1 MDDAEL
7 LARVRADISSTRAHF
22 NHAGMSLTPAP
33 VQRRVLAHLDLE
45 AEIGGYEAAA
55 VAADELA
62 LVPTALARLLGAQP
76 DEVVATES
84 ATRAW
89 ETVLWS
95 MAETFD
101 WRAPDRILVDQ
112 FTYATTHSSLTAL
125 TLARGVQVETV
136 AARPDGTIDPDALGF
151 ALDDRTRL
159 VAITH
164 MPTHLGTVTDLTTIG
179 PRLAD
184 RSVVYALDVSQTLGH
199 IPLDVTSIGCDIAF
213 APGRK
218 FLRAPR
224 GTGVLFV
231 RAALAEQLRPLV
243 LPFGSIDL
251 ADPAPLTDRVHL
263 TLPPAARRFD
273 QFEYAVA
280 ARLGLGA
287 AATYALDIGVDRIER
302 TMVQRSQAVIDLLAA
317 IPAVRLTGTLHD
329 RAIVSFIVDGV
340 DPAAIQVALSTH
352 DVNVWV
358 NPAGGAPLDAI
369 ARPVLPS
376 VRVSPHYLTN
386 DDDLDR
392 LDRALRAT
400 LAAS

>member
-22 NHAGMSLTPAP
+22 NHAGMSLTPTP
-33 VQRRVLAHLDLE
+33 VHRRVREHLDLE

-55 VAADELA
+55 EVADELA
-62 LVPTALARLLGAQP
+62 QVPATLSRLLGAQP

-101 WRAPDRILVDQ
+101 WRGPDRILVDQ
-112 FTYATTHSSLTAL
+112 FTYATTHSSLSAL
-125 TLARGVQVETV
+125 ALARGVDIELV
-136 AARPDGTIDPDALGF
+136 ASQADGTIDPAALITT
-151 ALDDRTRL
+151 LDDRTRL

-164 MPTHLGTVTDLTTIG
+164 MPTHLGTITELAAIG
-179 PRLAD
+179 PQLAD

-199 IPLDVTSIGCDIAF
+199 VPIDVGAIGCDLAF

-224 GTGVLFV
+224 GTGVLYV

-243 LPFGSIDL
+243 LPFGSVDL
-251 ADPAPLTDRVHL
+251 ADPHHP

-302 TMVQRSQAVIDLLAA
+302 IMAERSQAVIDLLRA
-317 IPAVRLTGTLHD
+317 IPGIRLTGTPQD
-329 RAIVSFIVDGV
+329 RAIISFVVDGI
-340 DPAAIQVALSTH
+340 DPAAIHAALTVH

-358 NPAGGAPLDAI
+358 NPPGGAPLDAV

-376 VRVSPHYLTN
+376 VRVSPHYTTS

-400 LAAS
+400 LDAA